1 MSISEINQPIKRLP
15 EKAREYS
22 KLLINLG
29 KKSKK
34 VKFKNKQIY
43 NSHKNTKIYKR
54 EIVEKL
60 LIGRSKKRWDALI
73 LKKFIK

>member
-1 MSISEINQPIKRLP
+1 MRISEINLPTKSLP

-34 VKFKNKQIY
+34 VKFKNKEIN
-43 NSHKNTKIYKR
+43 NSHKNTKI
-54 EIVEKL
+54 
-60 LIGRSKKRWDALI
+60 
-73 LKKFIK
+73 

>member
-34 VKFKNKQIY
+34 VKFK
-43 NSHKNTKIYKR
+43 
-54 EIVEKL
+54 
-60 LIGRSKKRWDALI
+60 
-73 LKKFIK
+73 